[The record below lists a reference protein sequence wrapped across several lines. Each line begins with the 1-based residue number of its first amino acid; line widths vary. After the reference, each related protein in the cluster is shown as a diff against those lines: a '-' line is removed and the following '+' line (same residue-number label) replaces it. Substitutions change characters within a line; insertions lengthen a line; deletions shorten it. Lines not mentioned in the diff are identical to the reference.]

1 MRPSG
6 HTMLRRCP
14 VPCGVPLQLSVRHS
28 HGVAGSPAGSAS
40 DVNPLISSVR
50 PRSATSLGT
59 ASTSSVDVATPP
71 DTLVVQMPR
80 VPGCSQSERTINRS
94 TFLTELQTCCETVR
108 AEAVQNDM
116 RHAKAIALDSDYLE
130 ELPKL
135 YTNEP
140 LNLEKHVAC
149 SSRFGNG
156 CTGPAIIR
164 YQVQQQYTTN
174 AILVTLQQNRA
185 ELETLKREL
194 HLPKAVFDAGF
205 RIVQFV
211 TLLTTRYDAGDT
223 SPELQEMGEM
233 AFFHLAG
240 HLTPATESYPPAR
253 STLVFALRELGK
265 TFVIGHVK
273 HQVHLFEN
281 IVQNTLHKT
290 ENVTLFLDLFQ
301 PDLSPE
307 YIKLYYKASELASTG
322 CTLVRNAVMSSSKG
336 SSVCTRRHSVR
347 GSRFCRRLLRHGV
360 SQMCIDGWGALS
372 GRNISAISLIALF
385 VIWSLRGIVNGT
397 HCFCGTY
404 YFPVLPCRTPWW
416 RVCCALTPTAGFSVT
431 LDCRQKWS
439 L

>member
-156 CTGPAIIR
+156 CTMKRCCKSLLLHHGFVHVHVHYLIMKMSL
-164 YQVQQQYTTN
+164 
-174 AILVTLQQNRA
+174 ILRDGNHAGCATCSLAGETCTHQTAANRA
-185 ELETLKREL
+185 V
-194 HLPKAVFDAGF
+194 LPVYTF
-205 RIVQFV
+205 
-211 TLLTTRYDAGDT
+211 
-223 SPELQEMGEM
+223 
-233 AFFHLAG
+233 AFYPMCLVCMCAWRRGQALAQQSSG
-240 HLTPATESYPPAR
+240 T
-253 STLVFALRELGK
+253 K
-265 TFVIGHVK
+265 
-273 HQVHLFEN
+273 
-281 IVQNTLHKT
+281 
-290 ENVTLFLDLFQ
+290 
-301 PDLSPE
+301 
-307 YIKLYYKASELASTG
+307 
-322 CTLVRNAVMSSSKG
+322 CSSSTPPMP
-336 SSVCTRRHSVR
+336 SS
-347 GSRFCRRLLRHGV
+347 
-360 SQMCIDGWGALS
+360 
-372 GRNISAISLIALF
+372 
-385 VIWSLRGIVNGT
+385 
-397 HCFCGTY
+397 
-404 YFPVLPCRTPWW
+404 
-416 RVCCALTPTAGFSVT
+416 
-431 LDCRQKWS
+431 
-439 L
+439 

>member
-1 MRPSG
+1 MYDEALLQKPSVAPWFCSCACTLLD
-6 HTMLRRCP
+6 HEDVIDLARRK
-14 VPCGVPLQLSVRHS
+14 PCGLCYMLPRWRNMHTPNSRQPCR
-28 HGVAGSPAGSAS
+28 SAS
-40 DVNPLISSVR
+40 VHLCVLSHVF
-50 PRSATSLGT
+50 GMY
-59 ASTSSVDVATPP
+59 VCVAT
-71 DTLVVQMPR
+71 
-80 VPGCSQSERTINRS
+80 G
-94 TFLTELQTCCETVR
+94 
-108 AEAVQNDM
+108 A
-116 RHAKAIALDSDYLE
+116 
-130 ELPKL
+130 
-135 YTNEP
+135 
-140 LNLEKHVAC
+140 
-149 SSRFGNG
+149 G
-156 CTGPAIIR
+156 TGPAIIR